1 MAILSTIVYPR
12 QSRATLTK
20 AAAALLLTASLTPL
34 NAALALD
41 EGVVAT
47 VNGEPVHEATLNAVQ
62 QQLQGRQQAPA
73 REQIIEELINLNLLS
88 QLATKEGLHESD
100 EIRSVLELQ
109 RLQVLANA
117 YMGVLSEDM
126 ELSDEMLRAEYDKQV
141 ASVSNNEY
149 KTRQIMLESE
159 DQAKEVIAKLGDGED
174 FIELAKTMSTDPG
187 GKTGGDLGWVQ
198 ASVLPEAMGAALSEL
213 ESGNFTAE
221 PVQTEFG
228 WHVLLLEDTRGSNVP
243 DFEAVRP
250 QIRNALVT
258 QELQKKIAELRDGA
272 EIELAQ

>member
-12 QSRATLTK
+12 PIRATLTK
-20 AAAALLLTASLTPL
+20 AAAALLLTVSLTPL
-34 NAALALD
+34 NSALALD

-47 VNGEPVHEATLNAVQ
+47 VNGEPVHEATLDAVQ
-62 QQLQGRQQAPA
+62 RQLQGRQQAPA

-126 ELSDEMLRAEYDKQV
+126 ELPDEMLRAEYDKQV
-141 ASVSNNEY
+141 ASVANNEY

-258 QELQKKIAELRDGA
+258 QELQKKIVELREAA

>member
-12 QSRATLTK
+12 QSRARLTQ
-20 AAAALLLTASLTPL
+20 ATAALLLAAGLIPL
-34 NAALALD
+34 NSALALD
-41 EGVVAT
+41 EGVIAT

-62 QQLQGRQQAPA
+62 RQLQGRQQAPA
-73 REQIIEELINLNLLS
+73 KEQIIEELVNLNLLS

-117 YMGVLSEDM
+117 YMGVLSEEM
-126 ELSDEMLRAEYDKQV
+126 ELPDEMLRAEYDKQV
-141 ASVSNNEY
+141 ASVANNEY
-149 KTRQIMLESE
+149 KARQIMLESE

-221 PVQTEFG
+221 PVQTDFG

-243 DFEAVRP
+243 DFESVKP
-250 QIRNALVT
+250 QIRSALVT
-258 QELQKKIAELRDGA
+258 QELQKKIAELREGA
-272 EIELAQ
+272 EIELAE

>member
-12 QSRATLTK
+12 PIRATLTK
-20 AAAALLLTASLTPL
+20 AAAALLLTVSLTPL
-34 NAALALD
+34 NSALALD

-47 VNGEPVHEATLNAVQ
+47 VNGEPVHEATLDAVQ
-62 QQLQGRQQAPA
+62 RQLQGRQQAPA

-126 ELSDEMLRAEYDKQV
+126 ELPDEMLRAEYDKQV
-141 ASVSNNEY
+141 ASVANNEY

-159 DQAKEVIAKLGDGED
+159 DQAKEGNRQ
-174 FIELAKTMSTDPG
+174 
-187 GKTGGDLGWVQ
+187 TG
-198 ASVLPEAMGAALSEL
+198 
-213 ESGNFTAE
+213 
-221 PVQTEFG
+221 
-228 WHVLLLEDTRGSNVP
+228 
-243 DFEAVRP
+243 
-250 QIRNALVT
+250 
-258 QELQKKIAELRDGA
+258 
-272 EIELAQ
+272 

>member
-1 MAILSTIVYPR
+1 
-12 QSRATLTK
+12 
-20 AAAALLLTASLTPL
+20 
-34 NAALALD
+34 
-41 EGVVAT
+41 
-47 VNGEPVHEATLNAVQ
+47 
-62 QQLQGRQQAPA
+62 
-73 REQIIEELINLNLLS
+73 
-88 QLATKEGLHESD
+88 
-100 EIRSVLELQ
+100 
-109 RLQVLANA
+109 
-117 YMGVLSEDM
+117 
-126 ELSDEMLRAEYDKQV
+126 
-141 ASVSNNEY
+141 
-149 KTRQIMLESE
+149 
-159 DQAKEVIAKLGDGED
+159 
-174 FIELAKTMSTDPG
+174 MSTDPG